1 MMAMVM
7 ITLSILGLLLT
18 QTAYG
23 MEQAQRDELNIIKQ
37 YQYNLKRIPENL
49 TPEQKYII
57 EQHLKN
63 QMNYERGKI
72 RAAAA
77 KKMAPPKEGAKA
89 P

>member
-1 MMAMVM
+1 MAMVM

-18 QTAYG
+18 QSAYG
-23 MEQAQRDELNIIKQ
+23 MEQTQRDELKIIKQ

-49 TPEQKYII
+49 TPEQKCVI

-63 QMNYERGKI
+63 QMNYERYKI

-77 KKMAPPKEGAKA
+77 QKMVPPKKGAKA